1 MLTWNVHRGDFTFLE
16 ESFLW
21 SNESLLQSESVFL
34 CLLNTGQPKA
44 KFPLKPEH
52 LPFQDAPE
60 YTSASISTI
69 DPLLTCRSQPLPCLQ
84 APGPESL
91 LQRDPIS
98 SQCLPIPW
106 TWKSFPS
113 CTAFLSPADCKKTIW
128 GLGSWAGTKKESLL
142 SRRIR
147 HAKIVLPVHETLPLL
162 PALVLWKPVEA
173 IVLAA
178 PVSQRIFPR
187 TTGIEKQKTL
197 VSCV

>member
-1 MLTWNVHRGDFTFLE
+1 MSVNPLDLE
-16 ESFLW
+16 VLPRLH
-21 SNESLLQSESVFL
+21 SLSLSSRLQ
-34 CLLNTGQPKA
+34 
-44 KFPLKPEH
+44 
-52 LPFQDAPE
+52 
-60 YTSASISTI
+60 
-69 DPLLTCRSQPLPCLQ
+69 
-84 APGPESL
+84 
-91 LQRDPIS
+91 
-98 SQCLPIPW
+98 
-106 TWKSFPS
+106 
-113 CTAFLSPADCKKTIW
+113 KKTIW